1 MKNKLIIVEGMD
13 NTGKTT
19 LIQELIRNIGRG
31 TLMAK
36 VSLGPF
42 RPAIEQIQWTYSQLK
57 RAGEGKDLIVY
68 DRFLPICDIVYGT
81 VIRNSTL
88 WTLDS
93 AELKALRELNP
104 LIIFCDPGIDT
115 ILKTINEKDQLE
127 GVVDNAKALIA
138 MYKAVIYEL
147 ETLGFEIHYY
157 DYTSDLSKQDIYKRV
172 GQLVEEYKKESK

>member
-1 MKNKLIIVEGMD
+1 MNRLIIVEGMD

-19 LIQELIRNIGRG
+19 LIQELIRTVGRG

-42 RPAIEQIQWTYSQLK
+42 KSSLEQLQWTYNQLK
-57 RAGEGKDLIVY
+57 KAEEGNDLIVY

-81 VIRNSTL
+81 VLRDNKTI

-104 LIIFCDPGIDT
+104 LIIFCNPGIEK
-115 ILKTINEKDQLE
+115 ILETMNEREQLE
-127 GVVDNAKALIA
+127 GVADNARVLLA
-138 MYKAVIYEL
+138 MYKTVIYEL
-147 ETLGFEIHYY
+147 ETLGFEVHYY
-157 DYTSDLSKQDIYKRV
+157 DYTSEASKQDIYKKV
-172 GQLVEEYKKESK
+172 SNLIDEYKGGN